1 MAELEALE
9 QEEVDGQILD
19 VGTTIDIDAPAVP
32 RNEPVLRQRAARN
45 EVDEL
50 AQLRAE
56 MAM

>member
-9 QEEVDGQILD
+9 QEELDGTLLD
-19 VGTTIDIDAPAVP
+19 VDVGHPLDNLPAVP
-32 RNEPVLRQRAARN
+32 RTEPKRPAKN
-45 EVDEL
+45 DEEDEL

>member
-1 MAELEALE
+1 LAELEALE

-45 EVDEL
+45 EEDEL